1 MYVKR
6 YQQHGT
12 FLDISQPMWDTH
24 LLVLL
29 GDHLADDLVVLEGGQ
44 PELGNT
50 LDVGLVTGLVDL
62 FDTSLVVLILRIG
75 HVADGLTGSDLVL
88 GRLGLSGNDLLSS
101 SVERCVSCGVL
112 RDESVWQRVSDETLM
127 TCAEWFLKRTFFSI
141 SRISLWNSLSIL
153 ECSV

>member
-1 MYVKR
+1 
-6 YQQHGT
+6 
-12 FLDISQPMWDTH
+12 MWDTH
-24 LLVLL
+24 LLILL

-44 PELGNT
+44 PELRNT

-62 FDTSLVVLILRIG
+62 FDTGLVVLILRVG
-75 HVADGLTGSDLVL
+75 HVANGLTGSDLVL
-88 GRLGLSGNDLLSS
+88 SRLGLSGNDLLSS

-127 TCAEWFLKRTFFSI
+127 TCAEWYLKRTFFSI